1 MLTPLL
7 LPQVTSDSLTI
18 ILINTRSLRKHSDDI
33 LNDMAL
39 VNNDVWCL
47 TETQLHLND
56 DISEITSKFEKKFRT
71 YFNSARDK
79 YRSIA
84 FGHSSNMILCNSS
97 DCGSKSV
104 LALKKPAFLRESVKI
119 GILYC
124 SPNLLPNLFLAY
136 LTSCIDEEK
145 PDILL
150 GDFNL
155 DALCYD
161 SYTPLQ
167 QQRLENYK

>member
-7 LPQVTSDSLTI
+7 LPQVTSDSLAI
-18 ILINTRSLRKHSDDI
+18 ILINTRSLRNHSDDI

-39 VNNDVWCL
+39 VNNDDLCL

-56 DISEITSKFEKKFRT
+56 DISEITSKFQKNFRM
-71 YFNSARDK
+71 YYNNARDK
-79 YRSIA
+79 YRSVA
-84 FGHSSNMILCNSS
+84 FRHSSNMILCNSS
-97 DCGSKSV
+97 DCGSKLV
-104 LALKKPAFLRESVKI
+104 LALKKPAFLRESVQI

-124 SPNLLPNLFLAY
+124 PLNLLPNLFLEY

-150 GDFNL
+150 GDFIL
-155 DALCYD
+155 DTLCYD
-161 SYTPLQ
+161 SYAPLQ
-167 QQRLENYK
+167 QQILENYK